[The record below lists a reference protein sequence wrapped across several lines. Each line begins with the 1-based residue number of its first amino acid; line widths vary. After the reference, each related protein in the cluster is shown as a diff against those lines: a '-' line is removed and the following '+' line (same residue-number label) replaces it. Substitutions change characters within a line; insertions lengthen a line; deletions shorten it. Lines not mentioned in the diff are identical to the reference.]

1 MEKRLKELC
10 RSRLAQFM
18 TVQSAIVA
26 SVVQFVFCSDA
37 SSVYSSVRSELLSF
51 VKSAANTGITLAVAV
66 GLIALITYVS
76 SSNENIAEKGKNW
89 ALRALGAIVLFMVLK
104 SPLGTGILDK
114 LVNEL
119 L

>member
-1 MEKRLKELC
+1 MGKKSKELC
-10 RSRLAQFM
+10 RSKLAQFL
-18 TVQSAIVA
+18 TVQSTIAMAIV
-26 SVVQFVFCSDA
+26 QFAFCSDA
-37 SSVYSSVRSELLSF
+37 SSVYSSVRSELLAF
-51 VKSAANTGITLAVAV
+51 VKSAASTGITLAVTV